1 VCRVVS
7 CRVPDSA
14 PALLEIC
21 KQLGVDAPAP
31 HTTARL
37 VDKLI
42 GACPHSL
49 SLSLSWKGVG
59 RGSNVP
65 IDITGHFIEP
75 DLMQPTFLVDHPHIM
90 SPLAKQHPTKA
101 RARSTA
107 PTLKIVNRVNL
118 FGLMPSHIRPARARR
133 RG

>member
-1 VCRVVS
+1 M
-7 CRVPDSA
+7 
-14 PALLEIC
+14 
-21 KQLGVDAPAP
+21 GVDAPAP

-42 GACPHSL
+42 GACPHWL
-49 SLSLSWKGVG
+49 SFFWKGVD
-59 RGSNVP
+59 RRSNVP
-65 IDITGHFIEP
+65 IDIAGHFIEP

-107 PTLKIVNRVNL
+107 PPPENR
-118 FGLMPSHIRPARARR
+118 
-133 RG
+133 